1 MHVLATA
8 PSLPQATSARS
19 AARALGP
26 IAVISLASH
35 HPAARPRRNRS
46 ISTLEGSD
54 VTPPTPP
61 VNYSRGLGRCRCGV
75 LHVRVGSDGDWSN
88 KTELPRHCLGG
99 SRDAAPPAA
108 RVYLACVALLIFVR
122 GFLSRIARVTAMGN
136 TWRCV
141 VLELQLNVVGSRDR
155 I

>member
-75 LHVRVGSDGDWSN
+75 LHVRVGSDGSIGVIKPNYHTVTLCFGVALAWALG
-88 KTELPRHCLGG
+88 TRRPPRACE
-99 SRDAAPPAA
+99 D
-108 RVYLACVALLIFVR
+108 LACVAPRF
-122 GFLSRIARVTAMGN
+122 
-136 TWRCV
+136 
-141 VLELQLNVVGSRDR
+141 
-155 I
+155 